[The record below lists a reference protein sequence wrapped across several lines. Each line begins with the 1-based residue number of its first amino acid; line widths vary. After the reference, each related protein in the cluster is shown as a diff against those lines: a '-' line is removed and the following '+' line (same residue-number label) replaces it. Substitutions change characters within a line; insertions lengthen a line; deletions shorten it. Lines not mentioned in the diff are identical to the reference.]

1 MVLGIVNES
10 LIKPALVASLFLGSE
25 TSPATAATRMSL
37 TSPFWDALSSYLFA
51 RMTRREGISPRPLF
65 LSAELHILTSHPP
78 TLGFEICSNKA
89 GFAAGLV
96 YGIFTTISRVFIVFA
111 RGPTVSDSRTSM
123 MGSTTRVRNNFES
136 YTVVD
141 PGDRRTEGVFTN
153 SWTFLGQTRSNSYGS
168 SYSVGSVSGTGL
180 FIGNQ
185 RVG

>member
-1 MVLGIVNES
+1 
-10 LIKPALVASLFLGSE
+10 
-25 TSPATAATRMSL
+25 MSL
-37 TSPFWDALSSYLFA
+37 TSPFWDALSGYLFA
-51 RMTRREGISPRPLF
+51 RMARREGMPPPSTLYLPIQPPFPSRRVSSSHLSPL
-65 LSAELHILTSHPP
+65 

-96 YGIFTTISRVFIVFA
+96 YGIFTTISRVLIVLA

-123 MGSTTRVRNNFES
+123 IGSTTRVRNNFES

-141 PGDRRTEGVFTN
+141 PGDRRKEGVFTN

-168 SYSVGSVSGTGL
+168 SYSVRSESGTGL

>member
-1 MVLGIVNES
+1 M
-10 LIKPALVASLFLGSE
+10 P
-25 TSPATAATRMSL
+25 SPATYLLVLRGEKV
-37 TSPFWDALSSYLFA
+37 SPPQPLS
-51 RMTRREGISPRPLF
+51 
-65 LSAELHILTSHPP
+65 LSAELHILTHQPP
-78 TLGFEICSNKA
+78 ILGFEICSNKA

-96 YGIFTTISRVFIVFA
+96 YGIFTIISRVLIVFS